1 MIHAEI
7 VKELDAE
14 IAWLQSVKALL
25 SSAETVAIK
34 RKPGRPA
41 TKTVASAPTNRIKSS
56 SNQTLSRC
64 EKIGQAQRGCC
75 GVAASCGEK
84 EGS

>member
-41 TKTVASAPTNRIKSS
+41 TKTVASAPTKRIKSRTMS
-56 SNQTLSRC
+56 AEAR
-64 EKIGQAQRGCC
+64 ERIRQAQIKR
-75 GVAASCGEK
+75 
-84 EGS
+84 